1 MKFLNCHFLKREL
14 NSNGKKLNFGLK
26 TSFLRMRK
34 EYKKILKETKQKF
47 IKAIVEKL
55 DSKLRLGT

>member
-1 MKFLNCHFLKREL
+1 
-14 NSNGKKLNFGLK
+14 
-26 TSFLRMRK
+26 MRK

-55 DSKLRLGT
+55 DSLHEDDPTSFWKTIDNQPKTGLKK